1 MNLTNHFLLAL
12 PTLHQDYFAAT
23 LTYICEHSDD
33 GAMGFV
39 VNRPSDVSVLDFERV
54 EPESK
59 ATLGGPSGHRW
70 RPVSTDRGFMLFAG
84 EDTYDSR

>member
-39 VNRPSDVSVLDFERV
+39 VNRPSDV
-54 EPESK
+54 
-59 ATLGGPSGHRW
+59 
-70 RPVSTDRGFMLFAG
+70 
-84 EDTYDSR
+84 